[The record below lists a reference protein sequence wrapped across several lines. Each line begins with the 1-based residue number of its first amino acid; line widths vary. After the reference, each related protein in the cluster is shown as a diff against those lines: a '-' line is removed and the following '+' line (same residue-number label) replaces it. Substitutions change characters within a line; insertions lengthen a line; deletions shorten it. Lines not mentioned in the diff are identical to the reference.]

1 VKANDEESK
10 LEPTANPSGVEALE
24 LELLLQAV
32 HQRYGS
38 DFRQYARI
46 SLARRVRS
54 AMQQLNCETV
64 SELQGRVLRDSAL
77 FTKLVHAIVVPVT
90 MMFRDPEFFL
100 YFRNHIVPQ
109 LRTFPFVRIWVAGCS
124 TGEEAY
130 SYAII
135 LREEGLLERTVVYA
149 TDINGEAL
157 RRAKLGV
164 YGASQF
170 EEFSRS
176 HALSGATVALSA
188 HCQAACDAVI
198 MDRSLRERILF
209 AEHSL
214 ATDAEFAEVHVVS
227 CRNVL
232 IYFEAELQA
241 RAVNVMSRALCRQGF
256 IGVGVSESVRR
267 DQQHNRLRVMTGVA
281 GWLQKQ

>member
-1 VKANDEESK
+1 VEAYDGADN
-10 LEPTANPSGVEALE
+10 LEPANPSGIEALE
-24 LELLLQAV
+24 LELLLQAM

-38 DFRQYARI
+38 DFRRYARV
-46 SLARRVRS
+46 SLVRRMRS
-54 AMQQLNCETV
+54 AMQQLNCETL

-77 FTKLVHAIVVPVT
+77 FTKLVQAIVVPVT
-90 MMFRDPEFFL
+90 AMFRDPEFFF
-100 YFRNHIVPQ
+100 YFRNQIVPQ
-109 LRTFPFVRIWVAGCS
+109 LRLYPFVRIWVAGCS

-170 EEFSRS
+170 EELSRN
-176 HALSGATVALSA
+176 HVLSGASVALSV
-188 HCQAACDAVI
+188 HCRAAYESVI
-198 MDRSLRERILF
+198 MDRSLRQRILF
-209 AEHSL
+209 AEHNL

-241 RAVNVMSRALCRQGF
+241 RALDVMSRALCHQGF
-256 IGVGVSESVRR
+256 LGVGASESVRR
-267 DQQHNRLRVMTGVA
+267 DQQHNRLRVLTGVA

>member
-1 VKANDEESK
+1 VEANDGAGN
-10 LEPTANPSGVEALE
+10 LEPTANPSGIEALE
-24 LELLLQAV
+24 LELLLQAM
-32 HQRYGS
+32 HRRYGS
-38 DFRQYARI
+38 DFRRYARV

-54 AMQQLNCETV
+54 AMQQLNCETL
-64 SELQGRVLRDSAL
+64 SELQGRVLRDSTL
-77 FTKLVHAIVVPVT
+77 FTKLVQAIVVPVT
-90 MMFRDPEFFL
+90 AMFRDPEFFL
-100 YFRNHIVPQ
+100 YFRNQIVPQ
-109 LRTFPFVRIWVAGCS
+109 LRLYPFVRIWVAGCS

-130 SYAII
+130 SYAVI

-170 EEFSRS
+170 EEFSRN
-176 HALSGATVALSA
+176 HVLSGASVALSV
-188 HCQAACDAVI
+188 HCQAAYDSVI
-198 MDRSLRERILF
+198 MDRSLRQRILF

-241 RAVNVMSRALCRQGF
+241 RALDVMSRALGRDGF
-256 IGVGVSESVRR
+256 IGVGASESVRR
-267 DQQHNRLRVMTGVA
+267 DQQHNRLRVLTGVA